1 MSDQSARVVS
11 FHYTVRTAEGDL
23 VDSSEGREAM
33 SVLLG
38 AGNLIQGV
46 DEALA
51 EMADGESRQVSV
63 PPEQG
68 YGVRDETLVQRLP
81 RKHFERVPNLV
92 PGMQLTA
99 NGPQG
104 QQVVTVVKVGMSVV
118 DVDLN
123 HPLAGKTLEFALERV
138 GSRPATAE
146 EVEHGHAHG
155 PGGHSHD

>member
-1 MSDQSARVVS
+1 MAELPARVVS
-11 FHYTVRTAEGDL
+11 FHYTVRMTEGEV
-23 VDSSEGREAM
+23 VDSSLGREAM

-38 AGNLIQGV
+38 AGNLIEGV
-46 DEALA
+46 ETALA
-51 EMADGESRQVSV
+51 DMGDGEVRRISV

-104 QQVVTVVKVGMSVV
+104 PQVVTVVKVGMSVV

-123 HPLAGKTLEFALERV
+123 HPLAGKTLDFDLRRL
-138 GSRPATAE
+138 GSRPATEE
-146 EVEHGHAHG
+146 EVAHGHAHG

>member
-1 MSDQSARVVS
+1 MTDQPARVVS
-11 FHYTVRTAEGDL
+11 FHYTVRTTAGEV
-23 VDSSEGREAM
+23 VDSSLGREAM

-38 AGNLIQGV
+38 AGNLIEGV
-46 DEALA
+46 EAALA
-51 EMADGESRQVSV
+51 AMHDGEDRRISV

-123 HPLAGKTLEFALERV
+123 HPLAGQTLEFDLERV
-138 GSRPATAE
+138 GSRPATEE
-146 EVEHGHAHG
+146 EVAHGHAHG